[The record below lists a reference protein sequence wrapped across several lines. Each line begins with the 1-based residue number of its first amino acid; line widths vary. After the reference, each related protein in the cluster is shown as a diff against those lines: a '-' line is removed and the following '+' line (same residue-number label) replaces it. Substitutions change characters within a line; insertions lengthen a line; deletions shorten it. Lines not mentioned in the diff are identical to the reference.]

1 MKKIALALT
10 ALAGFAA
17 TFGTAANGTFNGLTL
32 LGIVVVAASFAALE
46 KTKRNVRENKIGSA
60 KPHYNK

>member
-1 MKKIALALT
+1 MKKIVLTIT

-32 LGIVVVAASFAALE
+32 LGLVVVVASFAGLDYE
-46 KTKRNVRENKIGSA
+46 NVRQNNIGSP
-60 KPHYNK
+60 KPTNK

>member
-32 LGIVVVAASFAALE
+32 LGIVVIAASFAGLD
-46 KTKRNVRENKIGSA
+46 KVNVRENNIGSP
-60 KPHYNK
+60 KPHFNK

>member
-1 MKKIALALT
+1 MKKFALALT
-10 ALAGFAA
+10 VIAGFAA

-46 KTKRNVRENKIGSA
+46 KTKTNVRENNIGSA